1 MMRRDA
7 TRRSFQLQLDGCA
20 CDWKAPRSQS
30 TPRRNNAWLH
40 AARPDVQLPN
50 ALRWQ
55 SNRFVLSPVHKGRA
69 IIADLGDQETTEFGA
84 AFYL

>member
-7 TRRSFQLQLDGCA
+7 TRRSFQLQIDGCA
-20 CDWKAPRSQS
+20 RDWKAPRSRS
-30 TPRRNNAWLH
+30 TPRRNNAWLP

-55 SNRFVLSPVHKGRA
+55 LNRFVSIVLSTKVAPLSP
-69 IIADLGDQETTEFGA
+69 I
-84 AFYL
+84 